1 MPAKSLLLWTTK
13 VPCSFFMV
21 PPIKLHLKNKSLK
34 MSELWCWKKEVIRSF
49 GKQNTHKSSSMEHT
63 FSKKIKSLGNDFKWS
78 EQTHG
83 VKTEKKKKKKFI
95 STLGSFLKLSYYQFW
110 KNFPIKDDFVDL
122 SMDRHQSD
130 FIGIHGFKEVQYNSS
145 EHHSV
150 QLFIIAISSHSHIR
164 QKQPQETFL
173 QYSCFINNHN

>member
-1 MPAKSLLLWTTK
+1 MIRADS
-13 VPCSFFMV
+13 
-21 PPIKLHLKNKSLK
+21 
-34 MSELWCWKKEVIRSF
+34 WCQNWKK
-49 GKQNTHKSSSMEHT
+49 
-63 FSKKIKSLGNDFKWS
+63 
-78 EQTHG
+78 
-83 VKTEKKKKKKFI
+83 KKKKKKFI

-150 QLFIIAISSHSHIR
+150 QLFIVAISSHSHIR
-164 QKQPQETFL
+164 QEQPQETFL
-173 QYSCFINNHN
+173 QYSCFITTINIVKKYIWKKIHELNTLIGSSKLNAAE

>member
-13 VPCSFFMV
+13 VPCSFLMV

-83 VKTEKKKKKKFI
+83 VKTEKKKKKKKKNSFQLLVLFSSYLII
-95 STLGSFLKLSYYQFW
+95 SFGKIFQSKMILLIYQW
-110 KNFPIKDDFVDL
+110 
-122 SMDRHQSD
+122 
-130 FIGIHGFKEVQYNSS
+130 IGIRVI
-145 EHHSV
+145 
-150 QLFIIAISSHSHIR
+150 L
-164 QKQPQETFL
+164 
-173 QYSCFINNHN
+173 

>member
-1 MPAKSLLLWTTK
+1 MIRADS
-13 VPCSFFMV
+13 
-21 PPIKLHLKNKSLK
+21 
-34 MSELWCWKKEVIRSF
+34 WCKKR
-49 GKQNTHKSSSMEHT
+49 
-63 FSKKIKSLGNDFKWS
+63 
-78 EQTHG
+78 
-83 VKTEKKKKKKFI
+83 KKKKKKFI

-150 QLFIIAISSHSHIR
+150 QLFVIAISSHSHIR